1 MNKILKEKESSA
13 IEFLRAMERPEGY
26 HLAFSGGKDSCII
39 KHLADK
45 ETMLRMMHRAK
56 LLHPSTYIMFM
67 KVLTDAV
74 NAAEKSRKEN
84 KNK

>member
-1 MNKILKEKESSA
+1 MTSTQNKKIGQFIRETISDAALYAE
-13 IEFLRAMERPEGY
+13 
-26 HLAFSGGKDSCII
+26 DDDTII
-39 KHLADK
+39 KAEFRSI
-45 ETMLRMMHRAK
+45 ETMLRMMLRAK

-67 KVLTDAV
+67 KVLTDDV